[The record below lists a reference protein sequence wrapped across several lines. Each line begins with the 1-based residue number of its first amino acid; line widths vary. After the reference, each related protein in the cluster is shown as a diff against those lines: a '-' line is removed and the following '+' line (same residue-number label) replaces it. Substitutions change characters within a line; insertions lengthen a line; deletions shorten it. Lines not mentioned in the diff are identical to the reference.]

1 MPSDDG
7 VFLFV
12 CLDRIEDLFVGDTLI
27 DPSGRR
33 CPESPHEIHVIE

>member
-7 VFLFV
+7 VLFIV
-12 CLDRIEDLFVGDTLI
+12 CPDRIEDLFVGDTLI
-27 DPSGRR
+27 DPSGRW